1 MLTVEQN
8 ERLTQTGP
16 GTPMGDLLR
25 RYWWPIAASVDMDE
39 DPVQPVRIL
48 GEDLTLFRSLKGEI
62 GLIGKACAHRA
73 ISLAYGIPQENG
85 LRCAYHGWTYNIE
98 GKVVDMPFEPAC
110 LPLKVKAYQAQE
122 LGGLIWAYLGPVEST
137 PLLPRLELLVRDDW
151 NRSVTFRPL
160 PCNWVQCNDNSLDPV
175 HFEHLHG
182 YFGDYWNR
190 KHGID
195 RKVRTAKH
203 LKIEFDVFDYGI
215 YKRRL
220 LEGDPIDADDWV
232 VGHPFIFPHTL
243 IQGVGDSYGLQIRVP
258 VDDTHTMHVRYRGS
272 PMDAGRRAADR
283 CPGAAPRAPVR
294 RLRARRVARCLTPGR
309 GCLGGAGTPQ
319 RPHQGT
325 PRHVGQGRHP
335 LPQAPHGEHREGPAG
350 RGPDVH
356 HSGHGGKRPVHP
368 RATRTGKRQDDY
380 AVTTES
386 VSASAETLSGPM
398 SRNIGR

>member
-16 GTPMGDLLR
+16 GTPMGELLR
-25 RYWWPIAASVDMDE
+25 RYWWPIAATVDLDD
-39 DPVQPVRIL
+39 DPVQPVRL
-48 GEDLTLFRSLKGEI
+48 LSEDLTLFRDLQGNV

-85 LRCAYHGWTYNIE
+85 LRCAYHGWTYNVQ
-98 GKVVDMPFEPAC
+98 GRVVDMPFEPAC
-110 LPLKVKAYQAQE
+110 LPLKITAYQVQE
-122 LGGLIWAYLGPVEST
+122 LGGLLWAYLGPPETT

-151 NRSVTFRPL
+151 RRSVIMRPL

-195 RKVRTAKH
+195 RKVATAKH
-203 LKIEFDVFDYGI
+203 LKIEFDVFEYGI

-258 VDDTHTMHVRYRGS
+258 IDDTNTMHVRYRGS
-272 PMDAGRRAADR
+272 PMKPDDEPQTSVPVQHLELTWDAYGRVEWPDVSHQDEAAW
-283 CPGAAPRAPVR
+283 
-294 RLRARRVARCLTPGR
+294 
-309 GCLGGAGTPQ
+309 
-319 RPHQGT
+319 
-325 PRHVGQGRHP
+325 VGQGPISDRTREH
-335 LPQAPHGEHREGPAG
+335 LATSDKGVILYHRLLMENVQKVERGEDPMFTIRDIEENMPYIHVERE
-350 RGPDVH
+350 
-356 HSGHGGKRPVHP
+356 
-368 RATRTGKRQDDY
+368 RQ
-380 AVTTES
+380 
-386 VSASAETLSGPM
+386 SAKM
-398 SRNIGR
+398 ISR

>member
-1 MLTVEQN
+1 MI
-8 ERLTQTGP
+8 TQETNDRMTRVGP
-16 GTPMGDLLR
+16 GTPMGEMMR
-25 RYWWPIAASVDMDE
+25 RYWQPVGAVE
-39 DPVQPVRIL
+39 ELLKEPVQPVRIL

-85 LRCAYHGWTYNIE
+85 LRCAYHGWTYNVE

-272 PMDAGRRAADR
+272 PM
-283 CPGAAPRAPVR
+283 
-294 RLRARRVARCLTPGR
+294 
-309 GCLGGAGTPQ
+309 
-319 RPHQGT
+319 
-325 PRHVGQGRHP
+325 
-335 LPQAPHGEHREGPAG
+335 
-350 RGPDVH
+350 GPDAEPQTVV
-356 HSGHGGKRPVHP
+356 PVQHLELP
-368 RATRTGKRQDDY
+368 YDAYGRVEWPDVSLQDEAAWVAQGPLSDRTKEHLATSDKGVILYHKLLMENIEKVQRGEDPMFTIRDMEENVPYIHVQR
-380 AVTTES
+380 ER
-386 VSASAETLSGPM
+386 ASAKMIT
-398 SRNIGR
+398 R

>member
-1 MLTVEQN
+1 
-8 ERLTQTGP
+8 
-16 GTPMGDLLR
+16 MGELLR
-25 RYWWPIAASVDMDE
+25 RYWWPIAASLDMDE

-272 PMDAGRRAADR
+272 PMGQDAEPQTVVPVQHLELPYDAYGR
-283 CPGAAPRAPVR
+283 V
-294 RLRARRVARCLTPGR
+294 
-309 GCLGGAGTPQ
+309 
-319 RPHQGT
+319 
-325 PRHVGQGRHP
+325 
-335 LPQAPHGEHREGPAG
+335 EW
-350 RGPDVH
+350 PDVSLQDEAAWVAQGPLSDRTKEH
-356 HSGHGGKRPVHP
+356 L
-368 RATRTGKRQDDY
+368 ATSDKGVILYHKLLMENIEKVQRGEDPMFTIRDMEENVPYIHVQR
-380 AVTTES
+380 ER
-386 VSASAETLSGPM
+386 ASAKMIT
-398 SRNIGR
+398 R

>member
-48 GEDLTLFRSLKGEI
+48 GEDLTLFRTLRGEI

-272 PMDAGRRAADR
+272 PMGQDAEPQTVVPVQHLELPYDAYGR
-283 CPGAAPRAPVR
+283 V
-294 RLRARRVARCLTPGR
+294 
-309 GCLGGAGTPQ
+309 
-319 RPHQGT
+319 
-325 PRHVGQGRHP
+325 
-335 LPQAPHGEHREGPAG
+335 EW
-350 RGPDVH
+350 PDVSLQDEAAWVAQGPLSDRTKEH
-356 HSGHGGKRPVHP
+356 L
-368 RATRTGKRQDDY
+368 ATSDKGVILYHKLLMENIEKVQRGEDPMFTIRDMEENVPYIHVQR
-380 AVTTES
+380 ER
-386 VSASAETLSGPM
+386 ASAKMIT
-398 SRNIGR
+398 R